1 LRFIGLDVH
10 RDFCDV
16 AIYENGTVRSAGR
29 VASAPQQ
36 LELFAQSLGPDDR
49 VALETTGNALS
60 IARIIEPH
68 VAAVLVADTRNVRAM
83 THAKVKNDRVD
94 AQMLAKLLAAG
105 MLPGTWVCDEQTR
118 ILRRRIARR
127 SQLVRGRTR
136 ARNQIHAVVI
146 RNLGGRAPASDTFGK
161 KGRAWLATLQLPVD
175 ERAMVD
181 SCMREADFLS
191 GEIARIDGEIARYAL
206 GSAEIR
212 RLMTIPG
219 ISVTTAATLMAT
231 IGRID
236 RFPSARH
243 LVGYIGLDPR
253 SRQSG
258 VSPVHHGHI
267 LKAGLL
273 LRAPRALRSS
283 ARRDACPW
291 PTAGVRCSSSRAPWQ
306 QDRDGRRRPQARVPD
321 VAAAEH
327 AAGLHLRT
335 ARADVPQAAPARARR
350 RRAEA
355 QQPTCAQQPGDARHR
370 RAVEG
375 RARTGTSHRKRL
387 PHRRRRLAAAT
398 TLSSSHLMGEVGSS
412 TLCRALPVWLK
423 RPPKNRSAAGIDRG
437 RLQLNVFR
445 RIPTTAVGL
454 I

>member
-267 LKAGLL
+267 SKQGS
-273 LRAPRALRSS
+273 SS
-283 ARRDACPW
+283 ARHVLCEA
-291 PTAGVRCSSSRAPWQ
+291 AHAAMRAPGPL
-306 QDRDGRRRPQARVPD
+306 RAFGARV
-321 VAAAEH
+321 
-327 AAGLHLRT
+327 
-335 ARADVPQAAPARARR
+335 RARR
-350 RRAEA
+350 GSKIATVAVARKLVCLTWQLLST
-355 QQPTCAQQPGDARHR
+355 QQDYIYERPALTFRKLRQLELAAGAPKRSNP
-370 RAVEG
+370 
-375 RARTGTSHRKRL
+375 RARNSPATPDT
-387 PHRRRRLAAAT
+387 AAQWKA
-398 TLSSSHLMGEVGSS
+398 E
-412 TLCRALPVWLK
+412 RAQALRIENDYRTAVAGWQPQ
-423 RPPKNRSAAGIDRG
+423 RPSAA
-437 RLQLNVFR
+437 
-445 RIPTTAVGL
+445 PT
-454 I
+454 